1 MNEYT
6 ERTRWDDGPAIGS
19 GFGRL
24 DMSSVGPTWDL
35 RNDNDRWRGK
45 GQKQSAAGDFLN

>member
-1 MNEYT
+1 MNEYS

-24 DMSSVGPTWDL
+24 DMSSAGL
-35 RNDNDRWRGK
+35 RNENDRWRGK

>member
-1 MNEYT
+1 MNEYS

-24 DMSSVGPTWDL
+24 DMSSVWTFEIE
-35 RNDNDRWRGK
+35 NDRWRGK